1 MFNNIIFDLSKTKNM
16 NTVKVSQINDTCF
29 YMNDLPE
36 KVTDKA
42 IFVRVMNDK
51 CGSNFCF
58 WLPKSQ
64 VKKEG
69 DKFIMP
75 SWLVEKTFQSI
86 K

>member
-1 MFNNIIFDLSKTKNM
+1 MYQKQKIMK
-16 NTVKVSQINDTCF
+16 TVKVSQINDTHF
-29 YMNDLPE
+29 YMNDIPE
-36 KVTDKA
+36 KETDKA

-64 VKKEG
+64 VKQQG
-69 DKFIMP
+69 DRFIMP
-75 SWLVEKTFQSI
+75 SWLVEKSFQSI